1 MSKEVRALW
10 VKNLRQIHIQIARLV
25 LFDKAFLDKPI
36 SAATLNFL
44 SHSSDLQYASPLLTE
59 LGFQCC
65 AQNTRTQVTEKLKNW
80 VLGGEN
86 HAVLVI
92 TGSAGTG
99 KTTIAYT
106 LCRWM
111 AESNISTV
119 SCFCPP
125 NVMGGRDPR
134 DIVASISY
142 QLAQHWPSFLS
153 ALGNEL
159 KGQIGAYR
167 MPYHELVRRLISL
180 PSKKYSHTLREPIVI
195 VLDGIEESDSIKS
208 HRTLLNALLEVARNT
223 PIRIVC
229 TTQTDSDVCR
239 WMRDSNDQ
247 ALMTELGLD
256 DIVDSALEEDAA
268 IFVASYKD
276 KLALPE
282 ADLEKLVRQLGGS
295 LDYAAEC
302 MSYLLAEPSSI
313 SERLQNVLVST
324 AKTIG
329 YNRGI
334 RSSAS
339 LLVLQQCASKMNIAD
354 INQIVHILACALE
367 PVNLSTIREMSGEF
381 DDTIITSLSPTINM
395 AAAQNRIALNAPT
408 RRVLFDES
416 SSGQF
421 FCDARQTHAYLA
433 NWCLAYIEEQP
444 NDTTSNVQS
453 SQNNNTK
460 RLKEGLLWCA
470 SKILQKLQPFIRDNI
485 MIHEDCSKL
494 AGKILELDQF
504 VADWSEDQFN
514 YQTYSTMPRNTPRI
528 ASLSASKIRGLIE
541 AEKAPNATPILRS
554 PLISHTGWVRSVAYS
569 PDGAYIASGSS
580 DMTIRMWDAHTGRQV
595 GHPLTGHTS
604 SVLSVAYSPDGAYIA
619 SGSWDNTIRMW
630 DVHTGQQVGHPLTG
644 HTRSVR
650 SVAYSPDGAYIA
662 SGSEDKTIRMWDAH
676 TGQQVGHPLTGH
688 TWSVDSVAYL
698 PDGAYIASGS
708 WDNTIRMWDV
718 RSLYHRPLTIRVLI
732 DDVRYEVC
740 AVDQNGWVLDK
751 HGDRLA
757 QIPPNVRCRF
767 LFHRTVDQLLALD
780 LRGAEIGAL

>member
-1 MSKEVRALW
+1 M
-10 VKNLRQIHIQIARLV
+10 NLQ
-25 LFDKAFLDKPI
+25 LFNQRFPDEPI
-36 SAATLNFL
+36 PAATLSYL

-59 LGFQCC
+59 LGFGCC
-65 AQNTRTQVTEKLKNW
+65 AQNTRTQVMEKLKDW

-86 HAVLVI
+86 HAVLAI

-111 AESNISTV
+111 LESNISTV

-125 NVMGGRDPR
+125 NVMGGKGPR
-134 DIVASISY
+134 DIVASISH
-142 QLAQHWPSFLS
+142 QLAQIWPAFRS
-153 ALGNEL
+153 ALGHGL
-159 KGQIGAYR
+159 KGRIGAFR

-180 PSKKYSHTLREPIVI
+180 PSKKYSHTLRERIVI
-195 VLDGIEESDSIKS
+195 VLDGLEESDSIES

-229 TTQTDSDVCR
+229 TAQTDSDICQ

-247 ALMTELGLD
+247 ALMSELGLD
-256 DIVDSALEEDAA
+256 DIVDSAQEEDAA
-268 IFVASYKD
+268 IFAASYKD
-276 KLALPE
+276 KLALPD
-282 ADLEKLVRQLGGS
+282 ADLEKLVRHFGGS
-295 LDYAAEC
+295 LDYAAGC

-313 SERLQNVLVST
+313 SERLQDVLVST

-329 YNRGI
+329 YDRGI

-367 PVNLSTIREMSGEF
+367 PVNLWTIREMSGEF
-381 DDTIITSLSPTINM
+381 DDAIITSLSPTINI
-395 AAAQNRIALNAPT
+395 AAAQHRIALNATT
-408 RRVLFDES
+408 RRMLFDES

-433 NWCLAYIEEQP
+433 NWCLAHIEEQP
-444 NDTTSNVQS
+444 NDTTSNVRS
-453 SQNNNTK
+453 SQNKNTK

-485 MIHEDCSKL
+485 MIHEDSSKL
-494 AGKILELDQF
+494 AGKIMELDQF
-504 VADWSEDQFN
+504 VAHWSGDQFN
-514 YQTYSTMPRNTPRI
+514 YQTYSTMPRTTPRI
-528 ASLSASKIRGLIE
+528 TSLSASEIRGLIE

-554 PLISHTGWVRSVAYS
+554 PLI
-569 PDGAYIASGSS
+569 
-580 DMTIRMWDAHTGRQV
+580 
-595 GHPLTGHTS
+595 GHTDW
-604 SVLSVAYSPDGAYIA
+604 VWSVAYSPDGAYIA
-619 SGSWDNTIRMW
+619 SGSWD
-630 DVHTGQQVGHPLTG
+630 
-644 HTRSVR
+644 
-650 SVAYSPDGAYIA
+650 
-662 SGSEDKTIRMWDAH
+662 ETIRMWDAH

-688 TWSVDSVAYL
+688 TWPAWSVAYS

-732 DDVRYEVC
+732 DDVRAELC

-767 LFHRTVDQLLALD
+767 LFHRTVDELLALD